1 MEDEEWLEERKKM
14 QSHLEEL
21 KKELDAYCLKLIWLG
36 FNSAKYDFNLV
47 KSDIA
52 KHLDMHDGHKVF
64 TIKRNNQYDCLSNE
78 PLKILNIT
86 Q

>member
-1 MEDEEWLEERKKM
+1 
-14 QSHLEEL
+14 
-21 KKELDAYCLKLIWLG
+21 
-36 FNSAKYDFNLV
+36 
-47 KSDIA
+47 
-52 KHLDMHDGHKVF
+52 LDMHDGHKVF